1 VDLETVEEIK
11 RHVSVVVEGLRA
23 DFRFVI
29 EGLGGVTDRLDRV
42 ESGLGRVE
50 LRLDRVELKL
60 GGVEARLTGVES
72 RLTGAESG
80 RFTPRSDA

>member
-29 EGLGGVTDRLDRV
+29 DGLGVVTDRLDRV
-42 ESGLGRVE
+42 ES
-50 LRLDRVELKL
+50 RL
-60 GGVEARLTGVES
+60 EAVES
-72 RLTGAESG
+72 RLISLESG